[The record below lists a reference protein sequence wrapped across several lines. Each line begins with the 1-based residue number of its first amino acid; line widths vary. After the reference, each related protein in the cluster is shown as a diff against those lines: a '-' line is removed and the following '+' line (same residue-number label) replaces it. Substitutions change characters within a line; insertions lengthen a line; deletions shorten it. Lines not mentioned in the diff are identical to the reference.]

1 MGDTRQT
8 FYTYRNHSGMWPLN
22 TGTMPGGETAY
33 DYTAGLVD
41 IIGGMGGY
49 AELFQV
55 DRYPSDYAVTG
66 VHWVDLYT
74 TVRRYGTP
82 PRPMPTAEQLNV
94 MIPREW

>member
-1 MGDTRQT
+1 
-8 FYTYRNHSGMWPLN
+8 
-22 TGTMPGGETAY
+22 
-33 DYTAGLVD
+33 
-41 IIGGMGGY
+41 
-49 AELFQV
+49 
-55 DRYPSDYAVTG
+55 